1 MSSPRVAIAPIVA
14 YALYDFAYSA
24 FTTVIGTFV
33 FATYFTN
40 GVAAD
45 RTTGT
50 GQWSLAMSVV
60 GLIVAVGSPICGAI
74 ADQGGRR
81 KPWLLALSVLCV
93 IATAVLWYV
102 RPTPAD
108 VPLALIAVVIATSG
122 FEIGMLFYNALLPNV
137 APRHLLGRV
146 SGWSWGTGYF
156 GGLLCLALAL
166 VLVQTNPPLF
176 GLDKSSAE
184 PVRATALLT
193 TVWFTVF
200 AVPLFAIVPE
210 SAGTRTPI
218 ITAIRRG
225 LTQLGVTLRRLRHH
239 SNILWFLIAAML
251 YSDAVHTIFAL
262 GGVYAA
268 ATYGL
273 DVAGII
279 KLGIA
284 LNVTAGLG
292 AVAGGWI
299 DDRIGSKRT
308 IALSLIALLI
318 TTSGVLLA
326 PDLRTFWIAALLMS
340 TFFGP
345 VQAASRTLMARLA
358 PDEERTEMFG
368 LFALSGRV
376 TAFLG
381 PAAVGWITLATG
393 SQRLGLASVLIFLAV
408 GLWMMRRVRES

>member
-1 MSSPRVAIAPIVA
+1 VSSPRVAIAPIVA

>member
-1 MSSPRVAIAPIVA
+1 
-14 YALYDFAYSA
+14 
-24 FTTVIGTFV
+24 
-33 FATYFTN
+33 
-40 GVAAD
+40 
-45 RTTGT
+45 
-50 GQWSLAMSVV
+50 
-60 GLIVAVGSPICGAI
+60 
-74 ADQGGRR
+74 
-81 KPWLLALSVLCV
+81 LC
-93 IATAVLWYV
+93 
-102 RPTPAD
+102 
-108 VPLALIAVVIATSG
+108 
-122 FEIGMLFYNALLPNV
+122 
-137 APRHLLGRV
+137 LG
-146 SGWSWGTGYF
+146 
-156 GGLLCLALAL
+156 LALAL
-166 VLVQTNPPLF
+166 VQSKPPPF
-176 GLDKSSAE
+176 GLDESSAE

-193 TVWFTVF
+193 AVWFAVF
-200 AVPLFAIVPE
+200 AIPLFLFVPE
-210 SAGTRTPI
+210 PAAAPMPI
-218 ITAIRRG
+218 MTAIRRG
-225 LTQLGVTLRRLRHH
+225 LRQLNTTLRGMRRHG
-239 SNILWFLIAAML
+239 NILRFLIAAML

-273 DVAGII
+273 DVAGVI

-292 AVAGGWI
+292 AAAGGWV

-318 TTSGVLLA
+318 SATAVLAA
-326 PDLRTFWIAALLMS
+326 PDVRTFWIAALVMS

-393 SQRLGLASVLIFLAV
+393 SQRLGLASVLIFLAT
-408 GLWMMRRVRES
+408 GLWLLRGVRET